1 MLLPTESLPCKIRP
15 ARPSDVPTIRVMKER
30 LARAEGSLH
39 AINASEADWRR
50 DLFGHAPRFAVFLA
64 ELGDTV
70 AGMIILS
77 ERFFPGWTQPTLH
90 VNDLFVAPESR
101 RRGIGRALLAW
112 AAQEALRRQASFI
125 DLEVRRNNS
134 ARSLYRKVG
143 FARVR
148 DCAPHVLTGVA
159 LVRLAESIATLIG

>member
-1 MLLPTESLPCKIRP
+1 MIR
-15 ARPSDVPTIRVMKER
+15 IMKER

-39 AINASEADWRR
+39 AINASEADWQR
-50 DLFGHAPRFAVFLA
+50 DLFGHAPRFAAFVA
-64 ELGDTV
+64 EL
-70 AGMIILS
+70 AGSVVGMMIVS

-101 RRGIGRALLAW
+101 HRGIGRALLAW
-112 AAQEALRRQASFI
+112 AAHEALSRQASFI
-125 DLEVRRNNS
+125 DLEVRKNNS
-134 ARSLYRKVG
+134 ARSLYRKLG
-143 FARVR
+143 FVRVR